1 MTTIPPRAA
10 RSKRR
15 TGEAEPRRRLDGRF
29 EAQSQPTSLVSTGWR
44 SAPSKAA
51 STWASWAGSSGG
63 PGLGENAGAEMFGDD
78 FLALYWLTAIAAIVM
93 VVAGPFRS
101 VPARALALGFVAIGI
116 ASVVWLIRWFA
127 DSCPDQFE
135 FGCKGQQTAI
145 DVIFFVWVGLMLV
158 AIAAVVARA
167 VRR

>member
-1 MTTIPPRAA
+1 
-10 RSKRR
+10 
-15 TGEAEPRRRLDGRF
+15 
-29 EAQSQPTSLVSTGWR
+29 
-44 SAPSKAA
+44 
-51 STWASWAGSSGG
+51 
-63 PGLGENAGAEMFGDD
+63 MFGDD

-127 DSCPDQFE
+127 DSCPDQLE

-158 AIAAVVARA
+158 AIAAMVTRM